1 MKTGAIA
8 LLVSTLV
15 VLVGLVHFANTRI
28 QQLRRDITALQQ
40 ENDELKRY
48 CPPVIR
54 RPMEGANGS
63 N

>member
-1 MKTGAIA
+1 MKSALVVIVIA
-8 LLVSTLV
+8 LCV
-15 VLVGLVHFANTRI
+15 VINLATNRI
-28 QQLRRDITALQQ
+28 ERLQRDVTALQQ